1 MKYIKLFEDFDED
14 GNENLIKDPIIEAV
28 LGNLI
33 KMTEIDEFDIAFG
46 MACYINDYNE
56 NNPYI
61 NYLNNLLY
69 NTMKF
74 KASTSFSY
82 NPDDLEEIQKMVYD
96 KFVEN
101 NVYKKILESNKRV
114 KILNYLKTEYQSL
127 YKEYQHFL
135 HTEGKN
141 IPGSNAAHDMDEMG
155 FGD

>member
-1 MKYIKLFEDFDED
+1 
-14 GNENLIKDPIIEAV
+14 
-28 LGNLI
+28 
-33 KMTEIDEFDIAFG
+33 
-46 MACYINDYNE
+46 
-56 NNPYI
+56 
-61 NYLNNLLY
+61 
-69 NTMKF
+69 MKF